1 MAKQVHQIIID
12 KSFSNENIIKEY
24 NPVVKLGIQGPSGT
38 SFTINNGSK
47 IQIGTYGIY
56 ELDLIGLGGQIKSLV
71 FTDIGDAGSVIVD
84 IVYESYSGGVAQ

>member
-1 MAKQVHQIIID
+1 MAKQVHQIIIN
-12 KSFSNENIIKEY
+12 KSSDENVIKEY

-38 SFTINNGSK
+38 SFTINNGSP

-71 FTDIGDAGSVIVD
+71 FTSIGDEGSVIVD
-84 IVYESYSGGVAQ
+84 IVYESYSGGVTQ

>member
-12 KSFSNENIIKEY
+12 KSSNEKNVIEGY

-38 SFTINNGSK
+38 TFQINNGS
-47 IQIGTYGIY
+47 IIEIGTYGIY

-71 FTDIGDAGSVIVD
+71 FTNIGDEGSIIVD
-84 IVYESYSGGVAQ
+84 IVYESYSGGVTQ